1 MSGPEASIS
10 IARQLAKLKVQ
21 SGLRQTRASG
31 MASKVCCRRLVAT
44 SRVCMASLAGA
55 VVSVDMHADFT
66 ATAGERLRAAGI
78 GNVELAT
85 GEAVIEWQP
94 QGQFDA
100 VVQSYKSGQFI
111 VDGAVLSA
119 LDTGSHFA
127 YLKDQGKLPKTVLLE
142 PSDDSKIRKQHLQ
155 YMARLQLDYGFTV
168 YYDDGGTLK
177 KISVVDTKAREL
189 EDYKAPP
196 KAADAPPPQ
205 QHY

>member
-1 MSGPEASIS
+1 M
-10 IARQLAKLKVQ
+10 
-21 SGLRQTRASG
+21 TRFPTLLSRAAAAILLGS
-31 MASKVCCRRLVAT
+31 MLV
-44 SRVCMASLAGA
+44 LAGCHRGGTKDEVRTA
-55 VVSVDMHADFT
+55 DMKS
-66 ATAGERLRAAGI
+66 
-78 GNVELAT
+78 
-85 GEAVIEWQP
+85 
-94 QGQFDA
+94 QFDA
-100 VVQSYKSGQFI
+100 VIQAYKSGQFV

-142 PSDDSKIRKQHLQ
+142 PSDESKIRKQHLQ
-155 YMARLQLDYGFTV
+155 YMARLQIDYGFTV

-196 KAADAPPPQ
+196 KAGDAAPPQ